1 MIIKQFQVGDFE
13 VSLSEYPENKNIV
26 GRTVYRLS
34 VQGKGT
40 FVYDV
45 SDEKDEAIQTY
56 EKIILYIVAGHL
68 VDDERNLHD
77 IVEYLN

>member
-1 MIIKQFQVGDFE
+1 MIIKQFQVGYFE
-13 VSLSEYPENKNIV
+13 VALYEYPENKNIV
-26 GRTVYRLS
+26 GRTIYRLS

-40 FVYDV
+40 FIYDI
-45 SDEKDEAIQTY
+45 SDEKEEAVQTY

-68 VDDERNLHD
+68 VDDERSLHD

>member
-1 MIIKQFQVGDFE
+1 MILKQFKVGDFE
-13 VSLSEYPENKNIV
+13 VTLSEYPENKNIV

-40 FVYDV
+40 FIYDV
-45 SDEKDEAIQTY
+45 SDEKEEAVQTY
-56 EKIILYIVAGHL
+56 EKVILYIVAGHL
-68 VDDERNLHD
+68 VDDEINLHD

>member
-1 MIIKQFQVGDFE
+1 MIIKQFKVGNFE
-13 VSLSEYPENKNIV
+13 VTLSEYMENKNIV

-45 SDEKDEAIQTY
+45 SDEKVEALKAY
-56 EKIILYIVAGHL
+56 ERVITYIVEGHL
-68 VDDERNLHD
+68 IGEERALHD
-77 IVEYLN
+77 IVKHLN

>member
-13 VSLSEYPENKNIV
+13 VTLYEYPENKNIV
-26 GRTVYRLS
+26 GRTVYRLG

-40 FVYDV
+40 FIYDV
-45 SDEKDEAIQTY
+45 SDEKDEAVQTY

-68 VDDERNLHD
+68 VDDERALHD